1 MPRFLRIRSRLDAL
15 FEPQRVLFSILL
27 KASYARK
34 AGGSAICKK
43 REENSLAAPPIVYL
57 FFIIYSKST
66 VDQLTKL
73 KFYTSTIFICFF
85 HTLNKAFLRNPS
97 ILRFEVPFCSGH
109 CFLCHCIKII
119 FCDFNVF
126 KAYRQPH
133 T

>member
-1 MPRFLRIRSRLDAL
+1 MIEFHRIFAKSQPTRAL
-15 FEPQRVLFSILL
+15 FERSELCRSV
-27 KASYARK
+27 
-34 AGGSAICKK
+34 GGSAFCKK
-43 REENSLAAPPIVYL
+43 SVNGIRFSYLYL
-57 FFIIYSKST
+57 FLCFYEYSIHFRY
-66 VDQLTKL
+66 TKL

-119 FCDFNVF
+119 FCDLNVF
-126 KAYRQPH
+126 KAYWQSH